1 VAIQAYLE
9 IIPTPRRASWN
20 ISDNVINQ
28 PLIPYRWS
36 ITQSRSEIK
45 QINQPIVQNASV
57 HDGLETVG
65 DNLQPRGGTLDQQ
78 NSRSLVQQPDDS
90 VEVGEAKRR
99 KIMLEYQLTPKEIQM
114 ARQLEDF
121 QRQGSAKIY

>member
-28 PLIPYRWS
+28 PLRPIGWS
-36 ITQSRSEIK
+36 ITQSRNEQ
-45 QINQPIVQNASV
+45 QINPPVDQNASV
-57 HDGLETVG
+57 HNGLENVG
-65 DNLQPRGGTLDQQ
+65 DNLQPRGGTPDQQ
-78 NSRSLVQQPDDS
+78 NSGGLVQQPDPGIEPID
-90 VEVGEAKRR
+90 AKRR
-99 KIMLEYQLTPKEIQM
+99 KMMLEYQLTQKDIKM

-121 QRQGSAKIY
+121 

>member
-78 NSRSLVQQPDDS
+78 NSRSLV
-90 VEVGEAKRR
+90 
-99 KIMLEYQLTPKEIQM
+99 
-114 ARQLEDF
+114 
-121 QRQGSAKIY
+121 